1 MYQKTANFDEW
12 KLIFGRKFCDFY
24 FVEYTVFPNVSFL
37 STSEI
42 IERFSVN
49 ISQFFVGSVQRI
61 RNTMSLIKLQ
71 LCFFTSFCKKSKNL
85 PFELM
90 FELPRHFS
98 AWALLYGKLKL
109 HPTTMKFD
117 IYQDSFEFILLAQSL
132 PWYLNWI
139 RFRVDLVS
147 RTLGILNFAWIY

>member
-12 KLIFGRKFCDFY
+12 KLIFGRKFCDFC
-24 FVEYTVFPNVSFL
+24 FVEHAVFPNVSFL

-71 LCFFTSFCKKSKNL
+71 LCFFTSFCKKVQEPSFWINVRVTQTFFSLSLIVREIKIASNYD
-85 PFELM
+85 EI
-90 FELPRHFS
+90 RHISGFFRI
-98 AWALLYGKLKL
+98 
-109 HPTTMKFD
+109 H
-117 IYQDSFEFILLAQSL
+117 SFGPIIAVI
-132 PWYLNWI
+132 P
-139 RFRVDLVS
+139 
-147 RTLGILNFAWIY
+147 